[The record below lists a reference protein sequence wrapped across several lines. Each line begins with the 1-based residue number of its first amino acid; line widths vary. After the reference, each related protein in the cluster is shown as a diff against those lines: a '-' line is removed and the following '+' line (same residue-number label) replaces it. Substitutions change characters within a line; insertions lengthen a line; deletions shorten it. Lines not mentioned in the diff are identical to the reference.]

1 MSAQKTKNHILPSL
15 QNRILLYLAKQ
26 GPQTINETVKG
37 IRSSDYKSQYKSS
50 WIAFHS
56 LERKKVIQKTH
67 AKTHQGREYPRFWLS
82 NAGVFIALVEG
93 ASAQHLL
100 AKSLQTYPNDKA
112 LQCCLEL
119 APFTGIEAYRV
130 ALSAILSKGKL
141 EPSDAATM
149 MFTLANKDLS
159 NTQFKQF
166 RQILKRYP
174 QQYEKLE
181 KQIKQLTEFLNKME
195 KMI

>member
-1 MSAQKTKNHILPSL
+1 MSAQKIKNPILPPL
-15 QNRILLYLAKQ
+15 QNRIVLYLAKQ
-26 GPQTINETVKG
+26 EPQTINETVNG

-56 LERKKVIQKTH
+56 LEKKKVIQKTDF
-67 AKTHQGREYPRFWLS
+67 KIHQGREYPRFWLS

-93 ASAQHLL
+93 TSSQHLL
-100 AKSLQTYPNDKA
+100 TKCLQIYPSDKA
-112 LQCCLEL
+112 LQYCLEL
-119 APFTGIEAYRV
+119 APFTGTEAYKV

-174 QQYEKLE
+174 QQYEQLK